1 MKLEKFTELEEK
13 IEKIIKQHAMAKR
26 DKEKIESRLA
36 YKNKEGEEATKQLE
50 KILKQRE
57 VIKRKLDGII
67 DKIES
72 LTTT

>member
-1 MKLEKFTELEEK
+1 MKLEKFTELEGK
-13 IEKIIKQHAMAKR
+13 IEKIIKQQTMVKR

-36 YKNKEGEEATKQLE
+36 YKNKEGEEVTKQLE